1 MPRYITRKVT
11 KFSFV
16 MPVYDNDVY
25 LANSERV
32 PGGEWRELM
41 IPCEDRHSVGYNVYG
56 WDYKKQVWHI
66 IDIGD
71 YYDEAKEIA
80 DKYDK
85 KMVKELGIYC
95 DDMGDKKSYDDT

>member
-1 MPRYITRKVT
+1 
-11 KFSFV
+11 

-25 LANSERV
+25 LTNIV
-32 PGGEWRELM
+32 PDTGPPSGEWRELM

-66 IDIGD
+66 IDTGG

-80 DKYDK
+80 DEYDK

-95 DDMGDKKSYDDT
+95 DDMGDKKSYDDI

>member
-25 LANSERV
+25 LANSN
-32 PGGEWRELM
+32 GEWRELM
-41 IPCEDRHSVGYNVYG
+41 IPCEDRHNVGYSVYG
-56 WDYKKQVWHI
+56 WDYKKQVWNI

>member
-16 MPVYDNDVY
+16 MPVYDNDAVITKD
-25 LANSERV
+25 
-32 PGGEWRELM
+32 GWRDIM
-41 IPCEDRHSVGYNVYG
+41 IPCEDVHSVGYNVYG
-56 WDYKKQVWHI
+56 WDYTKQAWKNI
-66 IDIGD
+66 GIGD

-85 KMVKELGIYC
+85 KIVKKLEVYC
-95 DDMGDKKSYDDT
+95 DDMGDKEGYDDA